1 MQKVKNSDVIKH
13 VLSSLVD
20 VTSSKTSK
28 EHALLMVKTL
38 LKTLECEYDFLRY
51 IKIDDM
57 DGLDNNLDAIVV
69 ISDINYV
76 ESIKI
81 GLAIQNLID
90 VLKKH
95 LGNKAGYHFIREF
108 RDDLG
113 EEYHS
118 IIKNMGVDLRLVELQ
133 DEMYGWE
140 TKKYK
145 IKDDDSA
152 NIAFVEK
159 KE

>member
-1 MQKVKNSDVIKH
+1 MLKAKNSDVIKH
-13 VLSSLVD
+13 VLYSLVN
-20 VTSSKTSK
+20 VTSSKTSE

-38 LKTLECEYDFLRY
+38 LKNLELEYDFLRY
-51 IKIDDM
+51 IKISDVESV
-57 DGLDNNLDAIVV
+57 DNNLDVIVV
-69 ISDINYV
+69 VSDINYV
-76 ESIKI
+76 ESIRISK
-81 GLAIQNLID
+81 AIQEIID

-95 LGNKAGYHFIREF
+95 LGKKAGYHFIREF

-113 EEYHS
+113 EDYHS

-140 TKKYK
+140 TKRYK
-145 IKDDDSA
+145 IKDDNNA

-159 KE
+159 R

>member
-1 MQKVKNSDVIKH
+1 MLKVKNSDVFKH
-13 VLSSLVD
+13 VLSSLVN
-20 VTSSKTSK
+20 VTSSKTSE

-38 LKTLECEYDFLRY
+38 LKNLELEYDFLRY
-51 IKIDDM
+51 IKIDDVE
-57 DGLDNNLDAIVV
+57 GIDNNLDAIVV
-69 ISDINYV
+69 VSDINYV
-76 ESIKI
+76 ESIRI
-81 GLAIQNLID
+81 GKAIQSLVD

-95 LGNKAGYHFIREF
+95 LGKKAGYHFIREF

-113 EEYHS
+113 EDYNL

-140 TKKYK
+140 TKRYK

-159 KE
+159 R

>member
-1 MQKVKNSDVIKH
+1 MLKVKNSDVIKH

-69 ISDINYV
+69 VSDINYV
-76 ESIKI
+76 ESIKM

-95 LGNKAGYHFIREF
+95 LGKKAGYHFIREF

-113 EEYHS
+113 ADYHS

-145 IKDDDSA
+145 IKDDD
-152 NIAFVEK
+152 K
-159 KE
+159 WQL

>member
-1 MQKVKNSDVIKH
+1 MLKAENSEVVKH

-28 EHALLMVKTL
+28 EHAWLMVRTL
-38 LKTLECEYDFLRY
+38 LKKLELEYNFL
-51 IKIDDM
+51 KHVTIDDSKYF
-57 DGLDNNLDAIVV
+57 NNNFDAIIVV
-69 ISDINYV
+69 SDINYI
-76 ESIKI
+76 ESVKI

-90 VLKKH
+90 VIKKH
-95 LGNKAGYHFIREF
+95 LGDKAGYHFIREF

-113 EEYHS
+113 EDYYL
-118 IIKNMGVDLRLVELQ
+118 IIKNMGVDLRLL
-133 DEMYGWE
+133 EMQGEVYGWQTE
-140 TKKYK
+140 KYK
-145 IKDDDSA
+145 INDDNST

>member
-1 MQKVKNSDVIKH
+1 MLKVKNSDVFKH
-13 VLSSLVD
+13 VLSSLVN
-20 VTSSKTSK
+20 VTSSKTSE
-28 EHALLMVKTL
+28 EHALLMVNTL
-38 LKTLECEYDFLRY
+38 LKNLELEYDFLRY
-51 IKIDDM
+51 IKIDDVE
-57 DGLDNNLDAIVV
+57 GIDNNLDAIVV
-69 ISDINYV
+69 VSDINYV
-76 ESIKI
+76 ESIRI
-81 GLAIQNLID
+81 GKAIQSLVD

-95 LGNKAGYHFIREF
+95 LGKKAGYYFIREF

-113 EEYHS
+113 EDYNL

-140 TKKYK
+140 TKRYK

-159 KE
+159 R